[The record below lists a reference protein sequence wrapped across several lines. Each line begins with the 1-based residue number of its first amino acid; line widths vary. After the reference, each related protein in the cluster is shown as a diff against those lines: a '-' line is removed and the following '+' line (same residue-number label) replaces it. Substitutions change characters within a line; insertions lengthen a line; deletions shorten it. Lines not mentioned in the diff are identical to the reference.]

1 MDLIFEISKPG
12 RSAADVSQ
20 SDVPVVSLEDVI
32 GRKYLRDDLDLP
44 EVAEIDLVR
53 HYTNLS
59 RRNFGVDMGFY
70 PLGSCTMKYNPKI
83 NENAAVLPGFTNL
96 HPEVPDEF
104 AQGSLK
110 LMFDM
115 QRLLSDI
122 FGMADFTLQPA
133 AGAHGELTGVMIIKK
148 YFEKKGQKRHLI
160 LIPDAAHGTNPASGA
175 LCGFETVT
183 LRSNTDGGVDLDH
196 LESLM
201 TEDVAALML
210 TNPNTLGLFERNIE
224 KVASIVHG
232 KGGLLYGDGANANA
246 FLGKTRPGDLGFDVI
261 QLNLHKTFSTPHGGG
276 GPGSGPVGVS
286 AKLVDYLP
294 VPRIIKNSSYEWPTD
309 YSFNRDGETSY
320 LPIPHF
326 IANDATYAWSSDFPD
341 SIGRVRAF
349 YGNFNVIV
357 KAYTYIR
364 SLGATGLTRVT
375 EMAVLNANYI
385 KEKLKFVYDLPFDR
399 ACMHEC
405 VFSGNRQ
412 VAENSVHTSDIAKRL
427 IDFGYH
433 PPTIYFPLIVHE
445 AIMIEPTETESKE
458 TLDAFCNAMIAIA
471 EEARNNPQRI
481 KDAPLST
488 PVNRLDEVLA
498 ARKPDV
504 CWKKPSNE

>member
-1 MDLIFEISKPG
+1 MNSVSRG
-12 RSAADVSQ
+12 RQAADVSA
-20 SDVPVVSLEDVI
+20 SDVPAIDIDEVI
-32 GRKYLRDDLDLP
+32 GGKYLRCDLDLP

-59 RRNFGVDMGFY
+59 RRNFGVDLGFY
-70 PLGSCTMKYNPKI
+70 PLGSCTMKYNPKV
-83 NENAAVLPGFTNL
+83 NETVAGFTEFTGL
-96 HPEVPDEF
+96 HPYAPDAF
-104 AQGSLK
+104 VQGNLE
-110 LMFDM
+110 LMHTM
-115 QRLLSDI
+115 QSLLSQI
-122 FGMADFTLQPA
+122 FGMAEFTLQPA
-133 AGAHGELTGVMIIKK
+133 AGAHGELTGIMMIKK
-148 YFEKKGQKRHLI
+148 YFEARNEKRHI
-160 LIPDAAHGTNPASGA
+160 VLIPDAAHGTNPASGA
-175 LCGFETVT
+175 LCGFDTVT
-183 LRSNTDGGVDLDH
+183 LRSNSEGGVDIGH

-224 KVASIVHG
+224 KVAAIVHG

-286 AKLVDYLP
+286 AGLVDYLP
-294 VPRIIKNSSYEWPTD
+294 VPRIVKTD
-309 YSFNRDGETSY
+309 QGFR
-320 LPIPHF
+320 
-326 IANDATYAWSSDFPD
+326 WSEDFPE
-341 SIGRVRAF
+341 SIGRVKAF

-357 KAYTYIR
+357 KAYAYIR
-364 SLGATGLTRVT
+364 SLGDAGLTRAT

-385 KEKLKFVYDLPFDR
+385 KEKLKPYFDLPYDR
-399 ACMHEC
+399 VCMHEC
-405 VFSGNRQ
+405 VFSGQRQ
-412 VAENSVHTSDIAKRL
+412 VAESGVHTTDIAKRL

-433 PPTIYFPLIVHE
+433 PPTIYFPLIVPE

-458 TLDAFCNAMIAIA
+458 TLDAFCDAMMAIA
-471 EEARNNPQRI
+471 REAKENPGRV

-488 PVNRLDEVLA
+488 PVGRLDEVLA

-504 CWKKPSNE
+504 AWKKS

>member
-1 MDLIFEISKPG
+1 MELIFEISRPG
-12 RSAADVSQ
+12 RSAADVAS
-20 SDVPVVSLEDVI
+20 SDVPAVNIDRVI
-32 GRKYLRDDLDLP
+32 GGKYLRDDLDLP

-59 RRNFGVDMGFY
+59 RRNFGVDLGFY

-83 NENAAVLPGFTNL
+83 NENVAALPGFTGL
-96 HPEVPDEF
+96 HPEAPGAF
-104 AQGSLK
+104 AQGNLE
-110 LMFDM
+110 LICDM
-115 QRLLSDI
+115 QRLLSGL

-133 AGAHGELTGVMIIKK
+133 AGAHGELTGVMMIKK
-148 YFEKKGQKRHLI
+148 YFEKKGEKRHLV

-175 LCGFETVT
+175 LCGFDTVT
-183 LRSNTDGGVDLDH
+183 LRSNAEGGVDLEH
-196 LESLM
+196 LEALM

-224 KVASIVHG
+224 KVAQIIHG

-246 FLGKTRPGDLGFDVI
+246 FLGKVRPGDLGFDVI

-286 AKLVDYLP
+286 EKLVDFLP
-294 VPRIIKNSSYEWPTD
+294 VPRIVKS
-309 YSFNRDGETSY
+309 
-320 LPIPHF
+320 
-326 IANDATYAWSSDFPD
+326 DAGYCWSDNFPD
-341 SIGRVRAF
+341 TIGRVRAF

-364 SLGATGLTRVT
+364 SLGAEGLTRAT

-385 KEKLKFVYDLPFDR
+385 KEKLKPYFDLPYDR
-399 ACMHEC
+399 VCMHEC

-412 VAENSVHTSDIAKRL
+412 VAESGVHTSDIAKRL

-433 PPTIYFPLIVHE
+433 PPTIYFPLIVPE
-445 AIMIEPTETESKE
+445 AIMIEPTETESRE
-458 TLDAFCNAMIAIA
+458 TLDAFCDAMIAIA
-471 EEARNNPQRI
+471 KEAGENPQRI
-481 KDAPLST
+481 KEAPLST
-488 PVNRLDEVLA
+488 PVSRLDEVLA

-504 CWKKPSNE
+504 CWKKS

>member
-1 MDLIFEISKPG
+1 MELIFEISKPG
-12 RSAADVSQ
+12 RSAADVSA
-20 SDVPVVSLEDVI
+20 SDVPVVNIDDVI
-32 GRKYLRDDLDLP
+32 GRQYLREDLDLP

-59 RRNFGVDMGFY
+59 RRNFGLDLGFY

-83 NENAAVLPGFTNL
+83 NENVAAFPGFTGL
-96 HPEVPDEF
+96 HPDAPDAF
-104 AQGSLK
+104 AQGNLE
-110 LMFDM
+110 LMYDM
-115 QRLLSDI
+115 RKLLSNI

-133 AGAHGELTGVMIIKK
+133 AGAHGELTGVMMIKK
-148 YFEKKGQKRHLI
+148 YFEKRGEKRRLI

-175 LCGFETVT
+175 LCGSDTVT
-183 LRSNTDGGVDLDH
+183 LRSNAEGGVDLEH

-224 KVASIVHG
+224 KVAQIIHG

-246 FLGKTRPGDLGFDVI
+246 FLGKIRPGDLGFDVI

-286 AKLVDYLP
+286 AKLVNFLP
-294 VPRIIKNSSYEWPTD
+294 VPRIVKNDSTYNWS
-309 YSFNRDGETSY
+309 
-320 LPIPHF
+320 
-326 IANDATYAWSSDFPD
+326 ANFPD
-341 SIGRVRAF
+341 TIGRVRAF

-364 SLGATGLTRVT
+364 SLGAEGLIRAA

-385 KEKLKFVYDLPFDR
+385 KEKLKPYFDLPYDR
-399 ACMHEC
+399 VCMHEC

-412 VAENSVHTSDIAKRL
+412 VAQNGVHTSDIAKRL

-458 TLDAFCNAMIAIA
+458 TLDAFCDAMIAIA
-471 EEARNNPQRI
+471 GEAKENPQRV

-488 PVNRLDEVLA
+488 PVSRLDEVLA

-504 CWKKPSNE
+504 CWKKSG

>member
-1 MDLIFEISKPG
+1 MELIFEISKPG
-12 RSAADVSQ
+12 RSAANVSA
-20 SDVPVVSLEDVI
+20 SDVPVVDVDHI
-32 GRKYLRDDLDLP
+32 IDRKYLRDDLDLP

-59 RRNFGVDMGFY
+59 RRNFGLDLGFY

-83 NENAAVLPGFTNL
+83 NENVAAMPGFTGV
-96 HPEVPDEF
+96 HPEAPDDF
-104 AQGSLK
+104 AQGNLE
-110 LMFDM
+110 LIYDM
-115 QRLLSDI
+115 QKLLSGI

-133 AGAHGELTGVMIIKK
+133 AGAHGELTGVMMIKK
-148 YFEKKGQKRHLI
+148 YFEKKGEKRHLI

-183 LRSNTDGGVDLDH
+183 LRSNPEGGVDLEH

-224 KVASIVHG
+224 NVAQIIHSR
-232 KGGLLYGDGANANA
+232 GGLLYGDGANANA

-286 AKLVDYLP
+286 ARLMDYLP
-294 VPRIIKNSSYEWPTD
+294 VPRIVKTD
-309 YSFNRDGETSY
+309 SGYG
-320 LPIPHF
+320 
-326 IANDATYAWSSDFPD
+326 WSEQFPD
-341 SIGRVRAF
+341 TIGRVRAF

-357 KAYTYIR
+357 KAYAYIR
-364 SLGATGLTRVT
+364 SLGAEGLTRVT

-385 KEKLKFVYDLPFDR
+385 KEKLKPYFDLPYDR
-399 ACMHEC
+399 ICMHEC

-412 VAENSVHTSDIAKRL
+412 VEQNGVHTSDMAKRL

-445 AIMIEPTETESKE
+445 AIMIEPTETESRE
-458 TLDAFCNAMIAIA
+458 TLDAFCEAMISIA
-471 EEARNNPQRI
+471 REAQENPQRV

-488 PVNRLDEVLA
+488 PVSRLDEVLA
-498 ARKPDV
+498 ARKPNV
-504 CWKKPSNE
+504 CWTR

>member
-1 MDLIFEISKPG
+1 MELIFEISKPG
-12 RSAADVSQ
+12 RSAADVSA
-20 SDVPVVSLEDVI
+20 SDVPVLNINDVI
-32 GRKYLRDDLDLP
+32 GKKYLRDDLDLP

-59 RRNFGVDMGFY
+59 RRNFGVDLGFY

-83 NENAAVLPGFTNL
+83 NENVAAMPGFTGL
-96 HPEVPDEF
+96 HPDAPDAF
-104 AQGSLK
+104 AQGNLE
-110 LMFDM
+110 LMVDM
-115 QRLLSDI
+115 QKLLCNI
-122 FGMADFTLQPA
+122 FGMAEFTLQPA
-133 AGAHGELTGVMIIKK
+133 AGAHGELTGVMMIKK
-148 YFEKKGQKRHLI
+148 YFEKKGEKRHLI

-175 LCGFETVT
+175 LCGFDTVT
-183 LRSNTDGGVDLDH
+183 LRSNTEGGVDIEH

-201 TEDVAALML
+201 THDVAALML

-224 KVASIVHG
+224 KVAQIIHG

-286 AKLVDYLP
+286 AKLVNFLP
-294 VPRIIKNSSYEWPTD
+294 VPRIIKTD
-309 YSFNRDGETSY
+309 S
-320 LPIPHF
+320 
-326 IANDATYAWSSDFPD
+326 AYAWSANFPD
-341 SIGRVRAF
+341 TIGRVRAF

-364 SLGATGLTRVT
+364 SLGAEGITRVT

-385 KEKLKFVYDLPFDR
+385 KEKLKPYFDLPYDR
-399 ACMHEC
+399 VCMHEC
-405 VFSGNRQ
+405 VFSGSRQ
-412 VAENSVHTSDIAKRL
+412 VAENGVHTSDIAKRL

-433 PPTIYFPLIVHE
+433 PPTIYFPLIVPE

-458 TLDAFCNAMIAIA
+458 TLDAFCDAMIAIA
-471 EEARNNPQRI
+471 REARENPQRV

-488 PVNRLDEVLA
+488 PVSRLDEVLA

-504 CWKKPSNE
+504 CWKRS

>member
-1 MDLIFEISKPG
+1 MKLIFELSKNG
-12 RSAADVSQ
+12 RSAADVPA
-20 SDVPVVSLEDVI
+20 SDVPEVDLNTVI
-32 GRKYLRDDLDLP
+32 GGQYLRDDLDMP

-59 RRNFGVDMGFY
+59 RRNFGVDLGFY

-83 NENAAVLPGFTNL
+83 NENVAALPGFTAL
-96 HPEVPDEF
+96 HPEAPAQM
-104 AQGSLK
+104 AQGSLE
-110 LMFDM
+110 LIFEM
-115 QRLLSDI
+115 QKLLSSL
-122 FGMADFTLQPA
+122 FGLDDFTLQPA
-133 AGAHGELTGVMIIKK
+133 AGAHGELTGVMMIKK
-148 YFEKKGQKRHLI
+148 YFEKKGEKRHLI

-183 LRSNTDGGVDLDH
+183 LRSNPEGGVDLEH

-201 TEDVAALML
+201 TNDVAALML

-224 KVASIVHG
+224 KVASLVHEN
-232 KGGLLYGDGANANA
+232 GGLLYGDGANANA

-276 GPGSGPVGVS
+276 GPGSGPVGVTE
-286 AKLVDYLP
+286 KLVDFLP
-294 VPRIIKNSSYEWPTD
+294 TPRIAKNEAGYC
-309 YSFNRDGETSY
+309 
-320 LPIPHF
+320 
-326 IANDATYAWSSDFPD
+326 WSEDFPD

-357 KAYTYIR
+357 KAYAYIR
-364 SLGATGLTRVT
+364 SLGAQGLLRAT

-385 KEKLKFVYDLPFDR
+385 KEKLKPYFDLPYDR
-399 ACMHEC
+399 VCMHEC

-412 VAENSVHTSDIAKRL
+412 VVQNGVHTSDIAKRL

-433 PPTIYFPLIVHE
+433 PPTIYFPLIVPE

-458 TLDAFCNAMIAIA
+458 TLDAFCEAMIAIA
-471 EEARNNPQRI
+471 QEAQDNPQRV

-488 PVNRLDEVLA
+488 PVSRLDEVLA

-504 CWKKPSNE
+504 CWERS